1 MLQNMKNQKGWCKFT
16 NEKGKVFYR
25 KPNKIVNSRTVLTN
39 EMCLDIET
47 SKVKMMDG
55 SVLPFISSIQIY
67 FEDKYYLFRKPTKF
81 MEWLLEIKE
90 DYGLDEN
97 HVLKI
102 FIHNEKYDMS
112 YLAPYFKKYLDGE
125 PEIWLE
131 GEAKINYFK
140 QDFVEIIDTL
150 ALSNRSLDKWSKD
163 LNTEHRK
170 KIGYYDYSKIIF
182 QDTELDTDELEY
194 DKMDVVVLHEC
205 IQKQLELYNDTL
217 LTMPMTSTSYVRR
230 YTRLESQSNDV
241 NQGKGKKWYNYRK
254 IYFYDTKLSLN
265 QKDKC
270 VEAFAGGYTHGN
282 RFLKDTILENVLHVD
297 FTSFYPSQLRT
308 QKFPIGK
315 PKELPK
321 RWFKVDEL
329 IGRCNDN
336 DEIAVVDVL
345 IADAELRNM
354 NHPMPYL
361 ATAKVKPVK
370 DTKVVKDNGRI
381 VKLEGIVKYTCTNK
395 DLEIIKKQ
403 YKCKIKITA
412 GIIFEAGFLP
422 NELIKAIDNLFYE
435 KSHLK
440 NEHKRLEKELG
451 KLHPE
456 TIEAMINLGIA
467 KKSLNSVYGM
477 FATKPRDTEM
487 VKYDGIIFDKY
498 NPYTPEEDLQKH
510 YDNWNNFLAYQIGI
524 MVTAF
529 ARHELFEAME
539 LFDLNDV
546 LYSDTDSFFVLDKLG
561 YKEKID
567 QFNALHAKYSVH
579 VDGVDIYYDQL
590 DFEPYCY
597 YFKHL
602 HAKCYGQITKNK
614 NDEYELSVTIAGVT
628 DKKLIGMFNDEP
640 IYITREEELMYDNI
654 KEIAERKLA
663 GENIK
668 PTLNDM
674 IHGLDRLMDGFTFTY
689 NAGTTSK
696 YILLPIQT
704 INYEGHEIETAGG
717 CVIESLEEKVI
728 KGTDETEQW
737 LKTS

>member
-1 MLQNMKNQKGWCKFT
+1 MQENMKNKSRWCVTT
-16 NEKGKVFYR
+16 NEKGKDFYR
-25 KPNKIVNSRTVLTN
+25 KPNKVVDTRMVLVN

-47 SKVKMMDG
+47 SKVVVDG
-55 SVLPFISSIQIY
+55 NYLPFITSIQVY
-67 FEDKYYLFRKPTKF
+67 FEDKYYLFRKPTEF
-81 MEWLLEIKE
+81 MQWLLKLKA
-90 DYGLDEN
+90 DYGLNEN
-97 HVLKI
+97 RVLKI

-131 GEAKINYFK
+131 GEAKINYYK
-140 QDFVEIIDTL
+140 QDFVEVIDTL

-163 LNTEHRK
+163 LNTKHQK
-170 KIGYYDYSKIIF
+170 KVGYYDYSKVIF
-182 QDTELDTDELEY
+182 QDTPLSAEEMEY

-205 IQKQLELYNDTL
+205 IQRQLELYNDTL

-230 YTRLESQSNDV
+230 FTRVESQSNDV
-241 NQGKGKKWYNYRK
+241 NVKGKKWYNYRK
-254 IYFYDTKLSLN
+254 IYFYDTKLSLQ

-282 RFLKDTILENVLHVD
+282 RFLKDTILQNVLHVD

-308 QKFPIGK
+308 QKFPIGR
-315 PKELPK
+315 PKVLPS
-321 RWFKVDEL
+321 RWFKVNDL
-329 IGRCNDN
+329 IDRCNEN

-345 IADAELRNM
+345 IANAELRNM
-354 NHPMPYL
+354 DHPMPYL
-361 ATAKVKPVK
+361 ASAKIKAVN
-370 DTKVVKDNGRI
+370 DTKIVKDNGRI

-395 DLEIIKKQ
+395 DLEIIRKQ

-422 NELIKAIDNLFYE
+422 SELLNAIDKLFFD

-451 KLHPE
+451 KMHPE

-477 FATKPRDTEM
+477 FATKPRDTE
-487 VKYDGIIFDKY
+487 VVNYDGINFSV
-498 NPYTPEEDLQKH
+498 NQPYTPEEDLQKH

-529 ARHELFEAME
+529 ARYELFEAME
-539 LFDLNDV
+539 LFDLKDI
-546 LYSDTDSFFVLDKLG
+546 LYSDTDSFFVLDKPG

-579 VDGVDIYYDQL
+579 VDGTDIYYDQL

-614 NDEYELSVTIAGVT
+614 SGEYELSVTIAGVT
-628 DKKLIGMFNDEP
+628 DKKLIGMYNDKP
-640 IYITREEELMYDNI
+640 VYITREEELMYDDIESI
-654 KEIAERKLA
+654 KKRKLA

-668 PTLNDM
+668 PTLDDM
-674 IHGLDRLMDGFTFTY
+674 IHGLDRLMDGFTFRY

-696 YILLPIQT
+696 YILLPIQVFT
-704 INYEGHEIETAGG
+704 YMGHVIETAGG
-717 CVIESLEEKVI
+717 CVIESLDEKVI

-737 LKTS
+737 LKVN

>member
-1 MLQNMKNQKGWCKFT
+1 MQENMKNKSGWCVTT
-16 NEKGKVFYR
+16 NEKGKDFYR
-25 KPNKIVNSRTVLTN
+25 KPNKVVDTRMVLVN

-47 SKVKMMDG
+47 SKVVIDG
-55 SVLPFISSIQIY
+55 NYLPFITSIQVY
-67 FEDKYYLFRKPTKF
+67 FEDKYYLFRKPTEF
-81 MEWLLEIKE
+81 MQWLLKLKA
-90 DYGLDEN
+90 DYGLNEN
-97 HVLKI
+97 RVLKI

-131 GEAKINYFK
+131 GEAKINYYK
-140 QDFVEIIDTL
+140 QDFVEVIDTL

-163 LNTEHRK
+163 LNTKHQK
-170 KIGYYDYSKIIF
+170 KVGYYDYSKVIF
-182 QDTELDTDELEY
+182 QDTPLSAEEMEY

-205 IQKQLELYNDTL
+205 IQRQLELYNDTL

-230 YTRLESQSNDV
+230 FTRVESQSNDV
-241 NQGKGKKWYNYRK
+241 NVKGKKWYNYRK
-254 IYFYDTKLSLN
+254 IYFYDTKLSLQ

-282 RFLKDTILENVLHVD
+282 RFLKDTVLQNVLHVD

-315 PKELPK
+315 PKVLPS
-321 RWFKVDEL
+321 RWFKVNDL
-329 IGRCNDN
+329 IDRCNEN

-345 IADAELRNM
+345 IANAELRNM
-354 NHPMPYL
+354 DHPMPYL
-361 ATAKVKPVK
+361 ASAKIKAVN
-370 DTKVVKDNGRI
+370 DTKIIKDNGRI

-395 DLEIIKKQ
+395 DLEIIRKQ

-422 NELIKAIDNLFYE
+422 SELLNAIDKLFFD

-451 KLHPE
+451 KMHPE

-477 FATKPRDTEM
+477 FATKPRDTE
-487 VKYDGIIFDKY
+487 VVNYDGINFSV
-498 NPYTPEEDLQKH
+498 NQPYTPEEDLQKH

-529 ARHELFEAME
+529 ARYELFEAME
-539 LFDLNDV
+539 LFDLKDI
-546 LYSDTDSFFVLDKLG
+546 LYSDTDSFFVLDKPG

-579 VDGVDIYYDQL
+579 VDGTDIYYDQL

-614 NDEYELSVTIAGVT
+614 SGEYELSVTIAGVT
-628 DKKLIGMFNDEP
+628 DKKLIGMYNDKP
-640 IYITREEELMYDNI
+640 VYITREEELMYDDIENI
-654 KEIAERKLA
+654 KNRKLA

-668 PTLNDM
+668 PTLDDM

-704 INYEGHEIETAGG
+704 VTYNGHEIETAGG
-717 CVIESLEEKVI
+717 CVIESLNEKVI

-737 LKTS
+737 LKVN

>member
-1 MLQNMKNQKGWCKFT
+1 MQENMKNKSGWCVTT
-16 NEKGKVFYR
+16 NEKGKDFYR
-25 KPNKIVNSRTVLTN
+25 KPNKVVDTRMVLVN

-47 SKVKMMDG
+47 SKVVIDG
-55 SVLPFISSIQIY
+55 NYLPFITSIQVY
-67 FEDKYYLFRKPTKF
+67 FEDKYYLFRKPTEF
-81 MEWLLEIKE
+81 MQWLLKLKT
-90 DYGLDEN
+90 DYGLNEN
-97 HVLKI
+97 RVLKI

-131 GEAKINYFK
+131 GEAKINYYK
-140 QDFVEIIDTL
+140 QDFVEVIDTL

-163 LNTEHRK
+163 LNTKHQK
-170 KIGYYDYSKIIF
+170 KVGYYDYSKVIF
-182 QDTELDTDELEY
+182 QDTPLSAEEMEY

-205 IQKQLELYNDTL
+205 IQRQLELYNDTL

-230 YTRLESQSNDV
+230 FTRVESQSNDV
-241 NQGKGKKWYNYRK
+241 NVKGKKWYNYRK
-254 IYFYDTKLSLN
+254 IYFYDTKLSLQ

-282 RFLKDTILENVLHVD
+282 RFLKDTVLQNVLHVD

-308 QKFPIGK
+308 QKFPIAR
-315 PKELPK
+315 PKVLPS
-321 RWFKVDEL
+321 RWFKVNDL
-329 IGRCNDN
+329 IDRCNEN

-345 IADAELRNM
+345 IANAELRNM
-354 NHPMPYL
+354 DHPMPYL
-361 ATAKVKPVK
+361 ASAKIKAVN
-370 DTKVVKDNGRI
+370 DTKIVKDNGRI

-395 DLEIIKKQ
+395 DLEIIRKQ

-422 NELIKAIDNLFYE
+422 SELLNAIDKLFFD

-477 FATKPRDTEM
+477 FATKPRDTE
-487 VKYDGIIFDKY
+487 VVNYDGINFSV
-498 NPYTPEEDLQKH
+498 NQPYTPEEDLQKH

-529 ARHELFEAME
+529 ARYELFEAME
-539 LFDLNDV
+539 LFDLKDV
-546 LYSDTDSFFVLDKLG
+546 LYSDTDSFFVLDKPG

-579 VDGVDIYYDQL
+579 VDGTDIYYDQL

-614 NDEYELSVTIAGVT
+614 SGEYELSVTIAGVT
-628 DKKLIGMFNDEP
+628 DKKLIGMYNDKP
-640 IYITREEELMYDNI
+640 VYITREEELMYDDIENI
-654 KEIAERKLA
+654 KNRKLA

-668 PTLNDM
+668 PTLDDM

-704 INYEGHEIETAGG
+704 VTYKGHEIETAGG
-717 CVIESLEEKVI
+717 CVIESLDEKVI

-737 LKTS
+737 LKVN

>member
-1 MLQNMKNQKGWCKFT
+1 MQENMKNKSGWCVTT
-16 NEKGKVFYR
+16 NEKGKDFYR
-25 KPNKIVNSRTVLTN
+25 KPNKVVDTRMVLVN

-47 SKVKMMDG
+47 SKVVIDG
-55 SVLPFISSIQIY
+55 NYLPFITSIQVY
-67 FEDKYYLFRKPTKF
+67 FEDKYYLFRKPTEF
-81 MEWLLEIKE
+81 MQWLLKLKA
-90 DYGLDEN
+90 DYGLNEN
-97 HVLKI
+97 RVLKI

-131 GEAKINYFK
+131 GEAKINYYK
-140 QDFVEIIDTL
+140 QDFVEVIDTL

-163 LNTEHRK
+163 LNTKHQK
-170 KIGYYDYSKIIF
+170 KVGYYDYSKVIF
-182 QDTELDTDELEY
+182 QDTPLSAEEMEY

-205 IQKQLELYNDTL
+205 IQRQLELYNDTL

-230 YTRLESQSNDV
+230 FTRVESQSNDV
-241 NQGKGKKWYNYRK
+241 NVKGKKWYNYRK
-254 IYFYDTKLSLN
+254 IYFYDTKLSLQ

-282 RFLKDTILENVLHVD
+282 RFLKDTVLQNVLHVD

-308 QKFPIGK
+308 QKFPIGR
-315 PKELPK
+315 PKVLPS
-321 RWFKVDEL
+321 RWFKVNDL
-329 IGRCNDN
+329 IDRCNEN

-345 IADAELRNM
+345 IANAELRNM
-354 NHPMPYL
+354 DHPMPYL
-361 ATAKVKPVK
+361 ASAKIKAVN
-370 DTKVVKDNGRI
+370 DTKIVKDNGRI

-395 DLEIIKKQ
+395 DLEIIRKQ

-422 NELIKAIDNLFYE
+422 SELLNAIDKLFFD

-477 FATKPRDTEM
+477 FATKPRDTE
-487 VKYDGIIFDKY
+487 VVNYDGINFSV
-498 NPYTPEEDLQKH
+498 NQPYTPEEDLQKH

-529 ARHELFEAME
+529 ARYELFEAME
-539 LFDLNDV
+539 LFDLKDV
-546 LYSDTDSFFVLDKLG
+546 LYSDTDSFFVLDKPG

-579 VDGVDIYYDQL
+579 VDGTDIYYDQL

-614 NDEYELSVTIAGVT
+614 SGEYELSVTIAGVT
-628 DKKLIGMFNDEP
+628 DKKLIGMYNDKP
-640 IYITREEELMYDNI
+640 VYITREEELMYDDIENI
-654 KEIAERKLA
+654 KNRKLA

-668 PTLNDM
+668 PTLDDM

-704 INYEGHEIETAGG
+704 VTYKGHEIETAGG
-717 CVIESLEEKVI
+717 CVIESLNEKVI

-737 LKTS
+737 LKVN